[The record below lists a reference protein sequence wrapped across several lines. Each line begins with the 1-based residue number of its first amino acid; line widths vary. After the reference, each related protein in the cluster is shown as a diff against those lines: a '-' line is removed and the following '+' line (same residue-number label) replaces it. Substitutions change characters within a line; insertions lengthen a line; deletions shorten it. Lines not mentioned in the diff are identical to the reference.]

1 MTAKEELLIVRNLN
15 KALKTTEREIAQC
28 RADIYALHATDYS
41 KEKLT
46 GGTNSDISDKVARL
60 LDLLKKANQEWDI
73 LIRAKIDVK
82 RKIALID
89 DLVLRAVL
97 IEYYILGN
105 TWEQVCTNMSYSWK
119 HIHRKHSQALKA
131 YALKND
137 IQ

>member
-1 MTAKEELLIVRNLN
+1 MTAKEELLIVRDLS

-28 RADIYALHATDYS
+28 RADIYSL
-41 KEKLT
+41 
-46 GGTNSDISDKVARL
+46 L
-60 LDLLKKANQEWDI
+60 LDLLEKANQEWDV

-82 RKIALID
+82 RKISLID

-105 TWEQVCTNMSYSWK
+105 TWEQVCTNMSYSWR

-137 IQ
+137 I